1 MTGSLRRYF
10 SRISIENYIY
20 IIFWIFIVVIP
31 ITLIDVE
38 EDIKWERLLTN
49 WIRFIPFFLLFLCNN
64 FLLLPRFFYRG
75 KRKLYSVGLIL
86 SFIATMYMF
95 GWTKSINRQLMGNHT
110 PVHKELFERPAN
122 DGNKGP
128 IFRNIWNDLVHENQI
143 LFVVMIVVFNMLL
156 KSYFIQQ
163 KKLKEHE
170 ESMKASL
177 QLELDF
183 LKQQISPHFFMNTL
197 NNIHVLV
204 DHNPVVAKES
214 IISLSRL
221 MRHLL
226 YDTKNRLVPLRSEM
240 SFIQNYIELMR
251 MRFPEEI
258 IIECNTPHED
268 YNKMVPPLLFIS
280 LIENAF
286 KHGISICEQSYI
298 RINFQFLNSD
308 KFQCRIVNS
317 NHAKTV
323 DGHEGIG
330 LRNTIKR
337 LELEYHNNYTLDIDK
352 TEKEYIV
359 LITIP
364 L

>member
-1 MTGSLRRYF
+1 MTGSLRRYL

-95 GWTKSINRQLMGNHT
+95 GWTKTINRQLMGNRI
-110 PVHKELFERPAN
+110 PVHKELFQRPID
-122 DGNKGP
+122 DGKKGP

-204 DHNPVVAKES
+204 DYNPTMAKES
-214 IISLSRL
+214 IISLSKL

-226 YDTKNRLVPLRSEM
+226 YGTKHRLVPLRAEM

-251 MRFPEEI
+251 MRFPDDI
-258 IIECNTPHED
+258 KIECNIQEGYTD
-268 YNKMVPPLLFIS
+268 KMVPPLLFIS

-298 RINFQFLNSD
+298 KIDFSFPDSNHL
-308 KFQCRIVNS
+308 QCSIINS
-317 NHAKTV
+317 NHTKTAEK
-323 DGHEGIG
+323 HEGIG

-337 LELEYHNNYTLDIDK
+337 LELEYHDNYSLNINQ
-352 TEKEYIV
+352 TEKEYNV
-359 LITIP
+359 LLTIP